1 MAVYSIREL
10 RESSPKDLQELSDED
25 LLREYSRRTG
35 ERFEDNADYFGLK
48 PKGTAGEMGRQLAGG
63 AMVDLPKMVGQ
74 GLQYTGVAPQY
85 GLEMQRA
92 AEARAPEY
100 EQDTRGDRTRGIV
113 GQALVAGARGVAPAL
128 SVAPLAFI
136 PGVGQAAMIGGA
148 GLLYGTSS
156 AQETYQ
162 KLIDQGIPE
171 EQAVAAARRVGILQG
186 GGEAIGSFVGG
197 RAIRAAGPLFGLT
210 GKTTGGLASKLTDTA
225 IVKPLAKAYATNLA
239 VQPLTEVAQD
249 VGTSLIERSYGGKE
263 EDLGDIAKQ
272 SALGGAGLTA
282 ILGPLALGGHVARS
296 RRAEQL
302 KQALYGQ
309 DTPTEI
315 RAQAT
320 DLVINEARRQGISE
334 KDVDSWF
341 DSQLQ
346 LEDTRNAALARLE
359 EERKRG
365 ERNLLVTEPDPIKDR
380 IEQNLGLTRTS
391 PAKDYAKTFEAAYS
405 ELSGQRVQDPVTG
418 LERELSVGE
427 QFQRDTGGVDLTAS
441 TEVTAGTGKTA
452 GAAQASV
459 PSIFSDLDIKLNN
472 QGIKPTKNSRNI
484 YQYMEAEGIDPN
496 SLEAEPVL
504 NALAQSKVGEARN
517 AVGAII
523 RARSLRSGG
532 TPNVSVSNAPATG
545 ITTGVGTGGTVLPG
559 TLAPSGS
566 TNAVGSTVGSNA
578 GLVRAPAPSVSLLPD
593 TSSESSTGV
602 ISTPDTT
609 ATAAPLV
616 SAPDVAALTAAPS
629 GPVVS
634 RKRVV
639 TVTPG
644 MGQRA
649 ATAAPT
655 ALNEAPVT
663 VSRQQPLRSPEDR
676 LAIARATG
684 NAAELEAQAQ
694 EDAGTRID
702 SGDLSDEQ
710 VGKLIDTRFAK
721 SKNKVRDAGILRAYL
736 TVLRA
741 GRIKGSAEI
750 VAAIAARYGITPV
763 AVRKIGN
770 PSELV
775 AAGKAL
781 GLDSDQVLNLFG
793 VDDNTKAQYTQI
805 GQLEA
810 EIKNLRNEY
819 KAAKTQEDKA
829 RISKEL
835 SRTSEKIDR
844 LEEEARVEQ
853 TRALSSALSD
863 EGFKSEEGETA
874 GFGMD
879 TEREWSKVGEEG
891 RAASKITAALE
902 AEETLRATLAEFEA
916 QGDQEAIAAINEL
929 IEAERAKLE
938 AALLEA
944 TPKEKGQVE
953 RAPKAKAGAVPLG
966 SEVDYGDAKKV
977 NAAAIK
983 ARDDARAKLEADRK
997 GLQKGDTVTNPKLGT
1012 GVVQS
1017 FDGTGDAT
1025 TVTVKFKSGQVKE
1038 LSVKLA
1044 KLEKTN
1050 AIQEPSTTSVSVQP
1064 KAEGSQRV
1072 GGQVRRAEKPAGK
1085 SETKTPWKG
1094 VTSKT
1099 KGTVEVVNTSL
1110 LDGVDQRNKAN
1121 TSTPEYAA
1129 LKASIAETG
1138 IVDPITIVTTPA
1150 GKPEVFEGNHRLQI
1164 ARELGIKKIP
1174 VVLHSLINRSE
1185 SRPVAGIK
1193 PSSLFANEIKTDT
1206 EQAAEAWDLVVAEYP
1221 EAPKFADL
1229 TAAQQK
1235 EFVGFGP
1242 DNWTADD
1249 VKTELVKLAKVSAAS
1264 TGTAGPSKTTAPL
1277 GAAGTTK
1284 ALTAKTVLDM
1294 SKYVYHAVRS
1304 DADLESIMRDGI
1316 KPGTNVSTTKDGQ
1329 AFSGEG
1335 DTILVL
1341 PKVEAGVTSKG
1352 YQTDSVVTN
1361 AVFPVAILKDTS
1373 LTQEGTKEA
1382 TLDKLAAKY
1391 EQVDSA
1397 LAKFDTT
1404 LGITAEERLK
1414 IIVSAEGRNGNK
1426 EAAKVAFGDF
1436 YDRIF
1441 QLSREQDTIFKEMD
1455 RAESLPDSSASPSK
1469 QYAKYGLPLYT
1480 LSIDYNEATNGNTL
1494 KVTDESNIIDVESRI
1509 IDETIKPQ
1517 VLALPAPAIQQL
1529 EKHYGVKS
1537 DTAEFLARVKADV
1550 ILYATKG
1557 AEAVAGAIRST
1568 IKAIHAGVLS
1578 VAMIFNPM
1586 QMAGNSELIIMAPKT
1601 VSQTVQ
1607 VKADVPAQAKA
1618 KMSASAQQVYETL
1631 YPAIKDRLVSQ
1642 DKFMVIT
1649 DKQTANVFIFKP
1661 DGSLFLQKKVL
1672 VGRTVGDFYKGN
1684 TDKVEN
1690 RITPAG
1696 LFTMGLRDAKRSEGE
1711 AYTAG
1716 DYDFGKVFVLDKAI
1730 DGEYSVTL
1738 FHSVWTKETDAKQ
1751 RLAALDKEGA
1761 GDSRYS
1767 FGCINVDKATFK
1779 SLTENNMAQMDGA
1792 ALFIVP
1798 DKAELTGE
1806 FLTGATAQNKSGKD
1820 DLTRTTFTP
1829 KTKTTTS
1836 VVPNAKTTTVDRT
1849 QVGKEE
1855 NVSTAQ
1861 IRKMER
1867 EKPNQLFATDL
1878 YLGKENVAG
1887 QPKFG
1892 RELRNP
1898 VTLAN
1903 GTRLDGFTSQD
1914 QSVFSGYDRNGERIT
1929 VSQESINP
1937 SDIVSS
1943 RDSNRTANA
1952 LKSALSS
1959 QASAIRQLERGD
1971 TVEVKAEGLKFDGLI
1986 TDVESLRRS
1995 PGVDAALRHY
2005 ESNGMQSVLD
2015 GVETWMIAPDTVDF
2029 DAAIM
2034 MVDGKQTVAV
2044 RSGVLVDRTK
2054 SEWAIHHELGHIA
2067 DNAFGENG
2075 IHSSQPEFNLQVK
2088 DNKIITRGSVAIEIA
2103 EYAANNPDSDFATT
2117 FKYPLDRSRNSKL
2130 TSDEVRL
2137 EMFAQLWAM
2146 FNTPGG
2152 NSFLEENLPKAFAF
2166 MEITDATTK
2175 QAESST
2181 AAQAAARTPV
2191 KERGPQAP
2199 SNRGTSGLSNAL
2211 QPNRPRFLNRP
2222 DQGLIQKN
2230 IAKLPQALQQPVRN
2244 SLAALGDFAGKGLDK
2259 LVFTSDLVNRAVAG
2273 GLTSARNFADL
2284 ISASKSEAREAERT
2298 VEKIADM
2305 YALVPEQDR
2314 GIGPSSFNQFLFDST
2329 REAKWGYGKYRDDVM
2344 GDRFDALAPETQKLV
2359 KAIFEHGS
2367 AVLSQ
2372 KKKVVIDSAV
2382 SEYDAMIKSAQDM
2395 GDKEAEG
2402 KLKGEKISTLKRF
2415 DTLFKVRDGLPYAPI
2430 KRTGS
2435 HVVIAKSAE
2444 YADAEQRK
2452 DKVAL
2457 AKLENDGDH
2466 YHVSFTDGKWDART
2480 LQSQLQDQ
2488 GFFESVDI
2496 AERDTIADE
2505 LFGGASSLREL
2516 TKMRA
2521 KIEGNL
2527 QAGDKSASKLLS
2539 IVSQMY
2545 LEALAEGS
2553 ARKSEMRRR
2562 GVAGELDMLQSFA
2575 QQGRADAQFMASVKY
2590 NPQVQ
2595 DSLQQMRNQAKTG
2608 DRARRSELLNE
2619 LSKRYMQ
2626 SMDYSPNPWLNKL
2639 TRMSSVYFLATSP
2652 AYYLQNLTQP
2662 WIMSVPAMAG
2672 RHDYT
2677 AASAAL
2683 FKAYT
2688 ELGPVMRSAKLLKQQ
2703 FDFAQVPADVRNA
2716 IKTLAD
2722 QGKIDIGLDSEIG
2735 EFRIEGQGAVREK
2748 FNAVDKALRLAV
2760 QKVESV
2766 NRLSTAMAAYRL
2778 EFAKTKD
2785 EAKATEYAGRILEET
2800 HGDYT
2805 SFNAPRAFN
2814 NPVGKVAL
2822 QFRKFQLI
2830 QLAFHAK
2837 LIKDA
2842 LQGKDRAAALRTL
2855 GYSLAHTAL
2864 LAGATGLPGYAAI
2877 SWIIGAMFGD
2887 DDEDYN
2893 LTQEIRKAIG
2903 DEDISNIVLRGTPT
2917 LIGADISGKVGA
2929 GNMLSVLPFNNAD
2942 ITTRAGLFQTVGTLV
2957 GGASL
2962 GMTANM
2968 VDGLG
2973 LMLAGDWYKGIERT
2987 MPKGVGDAMKAYR
3000 IQTEGMTRRNGDVI
3014 IPAEDIG
3021 ALDSLFQGL
3030 GIQPVKQGVVYER
3043 QQNIRDQDQKF
3054 QSRATQIK
3062 NEYVKAVKGRDTEAA
3077 AEARAAWAKLQATR
3091 VEKGYTRQPLSIL
3104 LRAPQEQS
3112 KRERDTRGGVQFNKA
3127 NKRAVT
3133 EEATL

>member
-1 MAVYSIREL
+1 MAVYTIREL
-10 RESSPKDLQELSDED
+10 RDSAPKDLQGLSDED

-48 PKGTAGEMGRQLAGG
+48 PKGTVGEMGRQLAGG

-100 EQDTRGDRTRGIV
+100 EQDTRGDKTRGIV

-136 PGVGQAAMIGGA
+136 PGIGQAAMVGGA

-171 EQAVAAARRVGILQG
+171 EQAIAAARRVGVLQG

-249 VGTSLIERSYGGKE
+249 VGTSLIERSYGAKE
-263 EDLGDIAKQ
+263 EDLEDIAKQ

-282 ILGPLALGGHVARS
+282 ILGPLALGGHVSRS

-320 DLVINEARRQGISE
+320 DMVINEARRQGISE

-391 PAKDYAKTFEAAYS
+391 SAKDYAKTFEAAYS
-405 ELSGQRVQDPVTG
+405 EPSGQRVQDPVTG

-427 QFQRDTGGVDLTAS
+427 QFQRDTGGIDLTAPAS
-441 TEVTAGTGKTA
+441 TEVTAGTGK
-452 GAAQASV
+452 AAATIVRDPRAIELRDTFGVVPTPQALQLYGEIQQSGIPV
-459 PSIFSDLDIKLNN
+459 DSDLLIDVWKFA
-472 QGIKPTKNSRNI
+472 GDKPMTLKR
-484 YQYMEAEGIDPN
+484 
-496 SLEAEPVL
+496 LERAQQL
-504 NALAQSKVGEARN
+504 LDSALINARK
-517 AVGAII
+517 
-523 RARSLRSGG
+523 G
-532 TPNVSVSNAPATG
+532 TPNVSVPNAPAAG

-566 TNAVGSTVGSNA
+566 TNAVRSTVGSNA

-593 TSSESSTGV
+593 TGGEQSTGV

-609 ATAAPLV
+609 DTIATAAPVVSAPDV

-655 ALNEAPVT
+655 DLNEAPVT
-663 VSRQQPLRSPEDR
+663 GSRQQPLRSPEDR

-710 VGKLIDTRFAK
+710 VAKLIDTRFAK
-721 SKNKVRDAGILRAYL
+721 SKDKVRDAGILRAYL

-741 GRIKGSAEI
+741 DRVKGSAEI
-750 VAAIAARYGITPV
+750 VAAIAARYGIKPV
-763 AVRKIGN
+763 SVRKIGN

-775 AAGKAL
+775 AAGKTL

-819 KAAKTQEDKA
+819 KAAKTPEEKA
-829 RISKEL
+829 RIAKEL

-929 IEAERAKLE
+929 IETERAKLE

-966 SEVDYGDAKKV
+966 SEVDYGDKKKLSPE
-977 NAAAIK
+977 AIK
-983 ARDDARAKLEADRK
+983 ARDDARAKLETDRK

-1064 KAEGSQRV
+1064 KAEVSQRV

-1085 SETKTPWKG
+1085 SETKAPWEG

-1164 ARELGIKKIP
+1164 ARELEIKKIP

-1193 PSSLFANEIKTDT
+1193 PSSLFAKEIKTDT
-1206 EQAAEAWDLVVAEYP
+1206 EQAAESWDLVVAEYP

-1249 VKTELVKLAKVSAAS
+1249 VKTELVKLAKVSVKS
-1264 TGTAGPSKTTAPL
+1264 TS
-1277 GAAGTTK
+1277 TTK
-1284 ALTAKTVLDM
+1284 DLTAKTVLDM

-1361 AVFPVAILKDTS
+1361 AVFPVAILKDTL
-1373 LTQEGTKEA
+1373 LTQEGTKED

-1397 LAKFDTT
+1397 LAKFDKT

-1414 IIVSAEGRNGNK
+1414 IIVSAEGKSGNR
-1426 EAAKVAFGDF
+1426 EAAKLAFGDF
-1436 YDRIF
+1436 YDRIT
-1441 QLSREQDTIFKEMD
+1441 QLSREQDKIFKEMD
-1455 RAESLPDSSASPSK
+1455 RAESLPDSPASPAK

-1494 KVTDESNIIDVESRI
+1494 KVTDEFNIIDVESRI

-1601 VSQTVQ
+1601 VAQTVQ

-1684 TDKVEN
+1684 TDKVQN

-1751 RLAALDKEGA
+1751 RLAALNKEGA

-1855 NVSTAQ
+1855 NVTTAQ
-1861 IRKMER
+1861 IRRMER
-1867 EKPNQLFATDL
+1867 EKPKQLFATDL

-1887 QPKFG
+1887 QPEFG

-1952 LKSALSS
+1952 LKSALST

-2005 ESNGMQSVLD
+2005 ETNGMQSVID

-2088 DNKIITRGSVAIEIA
+2088 DNRIIARGAVAIEIA
-2103 EYAANNPDSDFATT
+2103 EYATNNPDSDFATT
-2117 FKYPLDRSRNSKL
+2117 FKYPLDRSKNSKL

-2199 SNRGTSGLSNAL
+2199 SNRGGSGLSNPL

-2222 DQGLIQKN
+2222 DQGLVQKN

-2329 REAKWGYGKYRDDVM
+2329 RETKWGYGKYRDDVM

-2367 AVLSQ
+2367 TVLSQ

-2402 KLKGEKISTLKRF
+2402 KLKGEKVSTLKRF

-2444 YADAEQRK
+2444 YAAAEQRK

-2496 AERDTIADE
+2496 AERDTVADE

-2521 KIEGNL
+2521 KVEGNL

-2595 DSLQQMRNQAKTG
+2595 DALQQMRNQAKTG

-2735 EFRIEGQGAVREK
+2735 EFRIEGQGAIREK

-2785 EAKATEYAGRILEET
+2785 EAKATEYAGRILTET

-2842 LQGKDRAAALRTL
+2842 FTNPAERAAALRTL
-2855 GYSLAHTAL
+2855 GYSLAHTGV
-2864 LAGATGLPGYAAI
+2864 LAGAMGLPGYAAL

-2903 DEDISNIVLRGTPT
+2903 DEDISNMVLRGTPT
-2917 LIGADISGKVGA
+2917 LLGADISGKVGA

-2973 LMLAGDWYKGIERT
+2973 LMLAGDWHKGIERT

-3000 IQTEGMTRRNGDVI
+3000 MQTEGMTRRNGDVI
-3014 IPAEDIG
+3014 LPAEDISAMAG
-3021 ALDSLFQGL
+3021 LLQLF
-3030 GIQPVKQGVVYER
+3030 GIQPVKQAVVYER

-3104 LRAPQEQS
+3104 LRAPQEQA

>member
-1 MAVYSIREL
+1 MAIYSIREL
-10 RESSPKDLQELSDED
+10 RDSAPKNLQGLSDED
-25 LLREYSRRTG
+25 LLREYSRING

-48 PKGTAGEMGRQLAGG
+48 PKGTVGEMGRQLAGG

-100 EQDTRGDRTRGIV
+100 EQDTRGDRTRGVV

-128 SVAPLAFI
+128 SIAPLALI
-136 PGVGQAAMIGGA
+136 PGVGEAAMVGAA

-171 EQAVAAARRVGILQG
+171 EQAIAAARRVGVLQG

-197 RAIRAAGPLFGLT
+197 RAIRAAGPLLGLS
-210 GKTTGGLASKLTDTA
+210 GKTTAGLAGKLTDTA
-225 IVKPLAKAYATNLA
+225 IAKPLAKAYATNLA

-249 VGTSLIERSYGGKE
+249 VGTSLIERSYGAKE

-282 ILGPLALGGHVARS
+282 ILGPLALGGHVSRS

-320 DLVINEARRQGISE
+320 DMVINEARRQGISE

-391 PAKDYAKTFEAAYS
+391 SAKDYAKTFEAAYS
-405 ELSGQRVQDPVTG
+405 EPSGQRVQDPVTG

-427 QFQRDTGGVDLTAS
+427 QFQRDTGGIDLTAPAS
-441 TEVTAGTGKTA
+441 TEVTAGIAKP
-452 GAAQASV
+452 AATVVRDPRAIELRDTFGVVPTPQALQLYGEIQQSGIPV
-459 PSIFSDLDIKLNN
+459 DSDLLIDVWKFA
-472 QGIKPTKNSRNI
+472 GDKPMTLKR
-484 YQYMEAEGIDPN
+484 
-496 SLEAEPVL
+496 LERAQQL
-504 NALAQSKVGEARN
+504 LDSALINARK
-517 AVGAII
+517 
-523 RARSLRSGG
+523 G
-532 TPNVSVSNAPATG
+532 TPNVSVPNAPAAG

-566 TNAVGSTVGSNA
+566 TNAVPSTVGSNA

-593 TSSESSTGV
+593 TGGEQSTGV

-609 ATAAPLV
+609 DTIATAAPVV

-655 ALNEAPVT
+655 DLNEAPVT
-663 VSRQQPLRSPEDR
+663 GSRQQPLRSPEDR

-721 SKNKVRDAGILRAYL
+721 SKDKVRDAGILRAYL

-741 GRIKGSAEI
+741 DRVKGSAEI
-750 VAAIAARYGITPV
+750 VAAIAARYGIKPV
-763 AVRKIGN
+763 SVRKIGN

-775 AAGKAL
+775 AAGKTL

-805 GQLEA
+805 GQLQA

-819 KAAKTQEDKA
+819 KLAQRPAEVQKAEIEKELTALNKARTALANSLEKTRSPELKAKYTEELAQLDADIADATARYKEAGTPEQKA
-829 RISKEL
+829 RIAKEL

-929 IEAERAKLE
+929 IETERAKLE

-966 SEVDYGDAKKV
+966 SEVDYGDKKKLSPE
-977 NAAAIK
+977 AIK

-1064 KAEGSQRV
+1064 KAEVSQRV

-1085 SETKTPWKG
+1085 SETKAPWEG

-1164 ARELGIKKIP
+1164 ARELEIKKIP

-1193 PSSLFANEIKTDT
+1193 PSSLFAKEIKTDT

-1249 VKTELVKLAKVSAAS
+1249 VKTELVKLAKVSVKS
-1264 TGTAGPSKTTAPL
+1264 
-1277 GAAGTTK
+1277 TK
-1284 ALTAKTVLDM
+1284 ALA
-1294 SKYVYHAVRS
+1294 
-1304 DADLESIMRDGI
+1304 
-1316 KPGTNVSTTKDGQ
+1316 
-1329 AFSGEG
+1329 
-1335 DTILVL
+1335 
-1341 PKVEAGVTSKG
+1341 
-1352 YQTDSVVTN
+1352 
-1361 AVFPVAILKDTS
+1361 
-1373 LTQEGTKEA
+1373 
-1382 TLDKLAAKY
+1382 
-1391 EQVDSA
+1391 
-1397 LAKFDTT
+1397 
-1404 LGITAEERLK
+1404 
-1414 IIVSAEGRNGNK
+1414 
-1426 EAAKVAFGDF
+1426 
-1436 YDRIF
+1436 
-1441 QLSREQDTIFKEMD
+1441 
-1455 RAESLPDSSASPSK
+1455 
-1469 QYAKYGLPLYT
+1469 
-1480 LSIDYNEATNGNTL
+1480 
-1494 KVTDESNIIDVESRI
+1494 DESNIIDVESRI

-1711 AYTAG
+1711 AHTAG
-1716 DYDFGKVFVLDKAI
+1716 GYDFGKVFVLDKAI

-1761 GDSRYS
+1761 ADSRYS

-1829 KTKTTTS
+1829 QTKTTTS

-1855 NVSTAQ
+1855 NVTTAQ
-1861 IRKMER
+1861 IRR
-1867 EKPNQLFATDL
+1867 
-1878 YLGKENVAG
+1878 
-1887 QPKFG
+1887 
-1892 RELRNP
+1892 
-1898 VTLAN
+1898 
-1903 GTRLDGFTSQD
+1903 
-1914 QSVFSGYDRNGERIT
+1914 
-1929 VSQESINP
+1929 
-1937 SDIVSS
+1937 
-1943 RDSNRTANA
+1943 
-1952 LKSALSS
+1952 
-1959 QASAIRQLERGD
+1959 LERGD

-2005 ESNGMQSVLD
+2005 ETNGMQSVID

-2088 DNKIITRGSVAIEIA
+2088 DNRIIARGAVAIEIA
-2103 EYAANNPDSDFATT
+2103 EYATNNPDSDFATT
-2117 FKYPLDRSRNSKL
+2117 FKYPLDRSKNSKL
-2130 TSDEVRL
+2130 TSDEIRL

-2199 SNRGTSGLSNAL
+2199 SNRGGSGLANPL

-2222 DQGLIQKN
+2222 DQGLVQKT
-2230 IAKLPQALQQPVRN
+2230 IAKLPPAVQQPVRN
-2244 SLAALGDFAGKGLDK
+2244 SLAALGDFGGKGLDK

-2367 AVLSQ
+2367 TVLSQ

-2402 KLKGEKISTLKRF
+2402 KLKGEKVSTLKRF

-2496 AERDTIADE
+2496 AERDTVADE

-2595 DSLQQMRNQAKTG
+2595 DALQQMRNQAKTG

-2619 LSKRYMQ
+2619 LSKRYVQ

-2735 EFRIEGQGAVREK
+2735 EFRIEGQGAIREK

-2842 LQGKDRAAALRTL
+2842 FTNPSERAAALRTL
-2855 GYSLAHTAL
+2855 GYSLAHTGV
-2864 LAGATGLPGYAAI
+2864 LAGAMGLPGYAAL

-2903 DEDISNIVLRGTPT
+2903 DEDISNMVLRGTPT
-2917 LIGADISGKVGA
+2917 LLGADISGKVGA

-3014 IPAEDIG
+3014 LPAEDIS
-3021 ALDSLFQGL
+3021 ALDGLFQGL
-3030 GIQPVKQGVVYER
+3030 GIQPVKQAVVYER

-3104 LRAPQEQS
+3104 LRAPQEQA